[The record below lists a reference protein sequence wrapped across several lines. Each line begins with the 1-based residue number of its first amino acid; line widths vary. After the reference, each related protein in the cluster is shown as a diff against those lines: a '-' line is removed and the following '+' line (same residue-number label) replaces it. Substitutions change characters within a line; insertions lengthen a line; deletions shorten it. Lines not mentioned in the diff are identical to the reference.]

1 MNAYIALKSLLLLLA
16 LWGFVFYLW
25 RDYRLDAFRDDLF
38 ALRDRMF
45 QYAANGNIAF
55 DNPAYL
61 LLRNR
66 MNILLRYAHEF
77 TFTALVVAGFAM
89 RRQATITN
97 AMLVEWQKSVEQL
110 GDPAVRARMNEF
122 NVLVAATVFR
132 HVLLR
137 SFFRYIVVRPLLQLT
152 GNPVEEI
159 VKSQQRIVLTVETL
173 ESKALDTEQRA
184 PEFAAAHV

>member
-45 QYAANGNIAF
+45 QYAAKGNITF

-77 TFTALVVAGFAM
+77 TFTSFVVVTFVGMRNQPAVNALM
-89 RRQATITN
+89 
-97 AMLVEWQKSVEQL
+97 VEWQKSVDQL
-110 GDPAVRARMNEF
+110 RDPAVREKMTEF

-137 SFFRYIVVRPLLQLT
+137 SFFRYLVVRPFLHLT
-152 GNPVEEI
+152 GDPVNEF
-159 VKSQQRIVLTVETL
+159 VKSKQSIVLSVETL
-173 ESKALDTEQRA
+173 ESKALDTEERE
-184 PEFAAAHV
+184 PELAAAHV